1 MNYEKVKI
9 IFNNND
15 EKVLVQGD
23 YNVKNISKINVKPY
37 CNVQIFED
45 ENGKGNQI
53 NLNTNL
59 NEKEIDV
66 EKLKS
71 SGIISN
77 VKSLKVLNKNNIE
90 GFVEV
95 KDSCHFICSSLNFK
109 NIIICL
115 AFIYLINELLKKN

>member
-1 MNYEKVKI
+1 MMK
-9 IFNNND
+9 
-15 EKVLVQGD
+15 KVLVQGD

-77 VKSLKVLNKNNIE
+77 IKSLKVLNNNNIE
-90 GFVEV
+90 G
-95 KDSCHFICSSLNFK
+95 
-109 NIIICL
+109 
-115 AFIYLINELLKKN
+115 LLK